1 MIPTRFR
8 NRPVI
13 RLLEWW
19 LVFLAALVPL
29 VWIGW
34 QAWSFAL
41 GADPAKE
48 ITDFL
53 GLWALYLLWGSL
65 AITPLRKALGWTSL
79 QRYRRMIG
87 LYALFYAVMH
97 LLAFATF
104 IVGWRLDLLQT
115 ALTERPYIIVGALA
129 LLLLIPLGITSTK
142 GWQRRLK
149 KRWSQL
155 HKLVYPISLLV
166 LVHVIWL
173 IRDSYFDAVL
183 YGSLLVAML
192 GYRAWGSLKRR
203 TGIRRGAGSAKR
215 AEPSVVSPSVEGQ
228 RPASG

>member
-1 MIPTRFR
+1 MVLTRFR
-8 NRPVI
+8 NQPVV

-19 LVFLAALVPL
+19 LIFLAALVPL
-29 VWIGW
+29 GWICW

-53 GLWALYLLWGSL
+53 GQWALYFLWGSL
-65 AITPLRKALGWTSL
+65 AITPLRQALGWTSL

-87 LYALFYAVMH
+87 LYALFYVVMH

-104 IVGWRLDLLQT
+104 IVGWRWDLLET

-149 KRWSQL
+149 KRWTQL
-155 HKLVYPISLLV
+155 HKLVYPISVLV
-166 LVHVIWL
+166 LIHVVWL
-173 IRDSYFDAVL
+173 VRDSYFDAVL
-183 YGSLLVAML
+183 YGVLLSWML
-192 GYRAWGSLKRR
+192 GYRFWRYLQRR
-203 TGIRRGAGSAKR
+203 QR
-215 AEPSVVSPSVEGQ
+215 SP
-228 RPASG
+228 RPKASPAH

>member
-1 MIPTRFR
+1 MVLNKLRKH
-8 NRPVI
+8 PVI

-19 LVFLAALVPL
+19 LIFLGALIPL
-29 VWIGW
+29 SWISW
-34 QAWSFAL
+34 QAWSFNL

-53 GLWALYLLWGSL
+53 GRWALYMLWGSL
-65 AITPLRKALGWTSL
+65 AVTPLRRMFGWNGL

-87 LYALFYAVMH
+87 LYALFYAVCH
-97 LLAFATF
+97 LLAFGTF
-104 IVGWRLDLLQT
+104 IIGWRWDLLQT
-115 ALTERPYIIVGALA
+115 ALTERPYIIVGATA

-173 IRDSYFDAVL
+173 IRDSYFDAFL
-183 YGSLLVAML
+183 YGSLLSWML
-192 GYRAWGSLKRR
+192 GYRFYLSLQRR
-203 TGIRRGAGSAKR
+203 HRRAA
-215 AEPSVVSPSVEGQ
+215 SVS
-228 RPASG
+228 